1 MNYEKFLEE
10 GRKRAVLILSMRE
23 EKVPFAAIGKHF
35 GISSQRAQQIFKA
48 AAKLTKGA
56 SK

>member
-1 MNYEKFLEE
+1 MNYQKFLEE

-48 AAKLTKGA
+48 ATKLTKG
-56 SK
+56 K